1 MRAKLRFLC
10 GGVRLYTHTHTR
22 THILLLLGKRDCT
35 SAQSLEVT
43 VRHRAGVGLTTPFS
57 SIRSISK

>member
-10 GGVRLYTHTHTR
+10 GGVRLYTHTR